1 MLLRRVFTGWED
13 LGSAGYEAESCT
25 GAGSHAFRKFQR
37 MLFRHLTRD
46 VVFMYS
52 GHPVAPIRF
61 GGSASSTSGQKMI
74 YVLGAFGSWNGLK
87 IFGIESCTDRTMRMA
102 SAHLAV
108 VQDARARSGQSIGTS
123 AGRIN

>member
-1 MLLRRVFTGWED
+1 MKRKVALAQGLML
-13 LGSAGYEAESCT
+13 SA
-25 GAGSHAFRKFQR
+25 K
-37 MLFRHLTRD
+37 D
-46 VVFMYS
+46 VVPTLDTGCC
-52 GHPVAPIRF
+52 GHVLR
-61 GGSASSTSGQKMI
+61 TSGCP
-74 YVLGAFGSWNGLK
+74 GSWNGLK